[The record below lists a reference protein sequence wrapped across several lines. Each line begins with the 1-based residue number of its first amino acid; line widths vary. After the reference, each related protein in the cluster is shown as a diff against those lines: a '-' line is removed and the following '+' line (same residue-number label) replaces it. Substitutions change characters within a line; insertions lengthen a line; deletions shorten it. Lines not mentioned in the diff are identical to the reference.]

1 MSDYRRQ
8 LELHRCT
15 GIELSFTVSKLEDK
29 KGGRPLLLGDE
40 FDQYTRLYVAEL
52 RRHGGVINMEI
63 VSAAAI
69 EIVKNFDGKMLQING
84 GHIVCGHEWAK
95 GLLKR
100 MGYCS
105 I

>member
-8 LELHRCT
+8 LELRRCT
-15 GIELSFTVSKLEDK
+15 GIELSFTLSKFEDK
-29 KGGRPLLLGDE
+29 KGGRPLLLGE
-40 FDQYTRLYVAEL
+40 ELDQYTRLYVAEL
-52 RRHGGVINMEI
+52 RRQ
-63 VSAAAI
+63 
-69 EIVKNFDGKMLQING
+69 KNFDAKMLQING